1 MHATLPGRGRDKG
14 PEWGKTFLQRSD
26 HLSLLFSPAVGR
38 WRMVE
43 TYRAGPTQ
51 LAPTNIAT
59 NRTPA
64 RNKSDCA
71 SARCN
76 DKDPTLNELTRR
88 RLTRPHTNKP
98 ATADTT

>member
-14 PEWGKTFLQRSD
+14 TERGKFFLQRSD
-26 HLSLLFSPAVGR
+26 HLSLLFPPAMGR
-38 WRMVE
+38 RRTVK
-43 TYRAGPTQ
+43 TYCAGPTQ
-51 LAPTNIAT
+51 LAPTNTTT

-76 DKDPTLNELTRR
+76 DKEPTLNEPTRR
-88 RLTRPHTNKP
+88 RLTRPHTNKT